1 MHILLILILI
11 AADQG
16 IKLAVRTNF
25 EQFESVPVIQDFFHL
40 TYVQNKGAAFG
51 MLQNKTWIFIVLT
64 VAVVG
69 YIIYYITK
77 HKNIDKKL
85 KLILSVIVAGAIGN
99 LIDRIVLGYVVDMF
113 DFRGIWQFI
122 FNFADICV
130 VMGTLSL
137 LVLVLFDKEILES
150 L

>member
-11 AADQG
+11 AADQI
-16 IKLAVRTNF
+16 IKLAVRMNF
-25 EQFESVPVIQDFFHL
+25 EQFDSVPVIQGFFHL

-51 MLQNKTWIFIVLT
+51 MLQNKTWIFVVLT

-77 HKNIDKKL
+77 NKNTDKKL
-85 KLILSVIVAGAIGN
+85 KLILSIIVAGAIGN
-99 LIDRIVLGYVVDMF
+99 LIDRIMLGYVVDMF

-130 VMGTLSL
+130 VMGTISL
-137 LVLVLFDKEILES
+137 LVLVMFDKEILES